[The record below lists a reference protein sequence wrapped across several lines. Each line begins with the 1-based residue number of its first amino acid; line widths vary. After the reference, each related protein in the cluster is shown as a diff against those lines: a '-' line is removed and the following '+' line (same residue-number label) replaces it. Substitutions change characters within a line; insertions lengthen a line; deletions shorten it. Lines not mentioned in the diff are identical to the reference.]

1 MLLEIVCHTGNF
13 WNLIKKM
20 DKMKVGILPNVK
32 LIWDLQLALINNN
45 QVEIME
51 ENLFLV
57 KLNIY
62 GSKQFH

>member
-1 MLLEIVCHTGNF
+1 MAKTKVEIHH
-13 WNLIKKM
+13 
-20 DKMKVGILPNVK
+20 NVK

-51 ENLFLV
+51 GNLFLV

>member
-1 MLLEIVCHTGNF
+1 MA
-13 WNLIKKM
+13 
-20 DKMKVGILPNVK
+20 KMKVEIHLNVK
-32 LIWDLQLALINNN
+32 LIWDLPLVLINNN

-62 GSKQFH
+62 GSKRFH